1 MTENDLYS
9 DKTHDVVLLNKKQVD
24 YLIYLI
30 ALAMGIGAGSTRRLS
45 DTHSSIKEK
54 FYNLK

>member
-1 MTENDLYS
+1 MTDNDLYS

-30 ALAMGIGAGSTRRLS
+30 ALAMGIGVGRTRRLS
-45 DTHSSIKEK
+45 DTESSIKEK